1 MSRFLHLQIEFYQ
14 AWRHSGNAHGHVCKY
29 ETRWD
34 LLTLKHDDREGG
46 GVDKR
51 REGISIKIP
60 DPYSGSISRYAWNI
74 QKQNDYS
81 LKSGSRKY
89 GMGARDEN
97 NEEEEEDRREIKAW
111 I

>member
-46 GVDKR
+46 GW
-51 REGISIKIP
+51 IK
-60 DPYSGSISRYAWNI
+60 G
-74 QKQNDYS
+74 
-81 LKSGSRKY
+81 
-89 GMGARDEN
+89 E
-97 NEEEEEDRREIKAW
+97 KAFP
-111 I
+111 

>member
-1 MSRFLHLQIEFYQ
+1 MQI
-14 AWRHSGNAHGHVCKY
+14 R
-29 ETRWD
+29 
-34 LLTLKHDDREGG
+34 REGG
-46 GVDKR
+46 ITYVKARRNDKEEGR
-51 REGISIKIP
+51 IKGEGISIKIP

-89 GMGARDEN
+89 GMGTRDEN
-97 NEEEEEDRREIKAW
+97 NEEEEEEEKGEDRREIKAW